1 MTILLDID
9 GVLET
14 TPIWRPVEIHSD
26 GFMKLNEKALENLSI
41 LHKRTNA
48 SIVLTTT
55 HRINYD
61 ETRWKEI
68 FRLRG
73 LNFETISKLN
83 NKTEISQLLDKGSE
97 IKEWVENKGQ
107 EHNYVI
113 IDDDQSIN
121 ALPEYIKERWVAT
134 KPSVGFDKE
143 ALEKAL
149 LILTVNAKF
158 ACPCCGHKTFTEKP
172 NGTYDICDVC
182 FWEDDPIQFNDPNYE
197 GGANSTSLK
206 QAQKNFLEFG
216 ASDHELR
223 QYVRPPSKEEPKEKG
238 WKPFE

>member
-14 TPIWRPVEIHSD
+14 TPAWRQAEIHSD

-61 ETRWKEI
+61 ETKWIEI
-68 FRLRG
+68 FRFRG

-83 NKTEISQLLDKGSE
+83 NKTEISQLLDRGTE
-97 IKEWVENKGQ
+97 IKEWVEKGGEAQ
-107 EHNYVI
+107 NYVI

-121 ALPEYIKERWVAT
+121 ALPECIKERWVAT
-134 KPSVGFDKE
+134 RPSIGFDKE

-149 LILTVNAKF
+149 LILTVNSKF

-172 NGTYDICDVC
+172 NGTYDICPVC
-182 FWEDDPIQFNDPNYE
+182 FWEDDPIQLDDPNYE
-197 GGANSTSLK
+197 GGANPTSLR
-206 QAQKNFLEFG
+206 QAQKNFIEFG
-216 ASDHELR
+216 ACDEDMKR
-223 QYVRPPSKEEPKEKG
+223 NVRPANSEEPKDKN
-238 WKPFE
+238 WKPYE